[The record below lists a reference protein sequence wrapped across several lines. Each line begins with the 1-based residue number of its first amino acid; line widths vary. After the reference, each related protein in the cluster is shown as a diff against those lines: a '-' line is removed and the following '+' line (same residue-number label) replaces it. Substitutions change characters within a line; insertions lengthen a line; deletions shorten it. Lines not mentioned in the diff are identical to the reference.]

1 MLRLKSNASS
11 NYHQNVASY
20 KSFVLIIL
28 ILLTFAFLGYRL
40 INLQINKNDYY
51 QKKAEGNIY
60 RTIQE
65 HSPRGTIYDRNGV
78 KLAEDISSYHLYLD
92 AGEIKNPSLFTQGL
106 SQAINLDLTKLEET
120 IELNIQL
127 DSGPVLLKANL
138 SDQEIAKFNETRY
151 QFDPEA
157 KAALIR
163 EGFKRHYPQGKLLS
177 HALGYT
183 GIISG
188 EELKDDRFKLYLP
201 DERIGK
207 QGIERYYESLLHGTK
222 GVTIQRIDA
231 FGKILEER
239 IQKEVEKGSD
249 LYLSIDSRLQKK
261 IEELIKDHVGTC
273 IIMDVHQGEILAYAS
288 FPDFDPNI
296 FSSEIPQA
304 LWDKLLHE
312 RAFFNIATQ
321 GTYAP
326 GSTFKPLVAL
336 YALENNLVNPKDKI
350 TCRGFIDVPG
360 VEGKYQCYVYPGS
373 HGPLNMTEAMKLS
386 CDVYFYEIAKH
397 FPINS
402 FLDFVQNFGGINQS
416 TGVDLPFENTGFLGS
431 PKYKMEYYGTPWFE
445 GDSMNLGIGQ
455 GFLSLSPLQLSC
467 VYARIANGG
476 NIIEAKF
483 LKRIGQNSTQENLKN
498 TKKQEKY
505 KVKEENLKQIRN
517 DLEAVVSPG
526 GTAWT
531 LRSEKLGIAAKTG
544 TAEGIKTSE
553 GKTTWDL
560 WLASFAPA
568 DNPQIVAVMMFENSS
583 LEFGGNLAPLLKDA
597 IEFWF
602 ELSGEFGGNQNA

>member
-1 MLRLKSNASS
+1 MLRLKKNTSYYNQAI
-11 NYHQNVASY
+11 APY
-20 KSFVLIIL
+20 KS
-28 ILLTFAFLGYRL
+28 ILLIVFMLSAFGFLSFRL
-40 INLQINKNDYY
+40 INLQINKKDFY

-65 HSPRGTIYDRNGV
+65 HSPRGTIYDRNGI

-92 AGEIKNPSLFTQGL
+92 ASEIKDPSLFSTGL
-106 SQAINLDLTKLEET
+106 NKAVNLDQKKFEELLEQS
-120 IELNIQL
+120 LRL

-151 QFDPEA
+151 QFDPEGRG
-157 KAALIR
+157 ALIR
-163 EGFKRHYPQGKLLS
+163 EGFKRYYPQGKLLS

-183 GIISG
+183 GIVSG
-188 EELKDDRFKLYLP
+188 EELKETEYKLYLP
-201 DERIGK
+201 DERVGK
-207 QGIERYYESLLHGTK
+207 QGIERYYETLLHGTK
-222 GVTIQRIDA
+222 GITIQRIDA
-231 FGKILEER
+231 FGKILEEK

-249 LYLSIDSRLQKK
+249 LYLSIDTRLQKK

-273 IIMDVHQGEILAYAS
+273 IIMDIHNGEILAYAS
-288 FPDFDPNI
+288 YPDFDPNI

-304 LWDKLLHE
+304 LWDKLVQE
-312 RAFFNIATQ
+312 RAFFDIATQ

-336 YALENNLVNPKDKI
+336 YALENNLVQPKDRI

-360 VEGKYQCYVYPGS
+360 VEGKYQCYVFPGS

-386 CDVYFYEIAKH
+386 CDVYFYEIAKT
-397 FPINS
+397 FPIAS
-402 FLDFVQNFGGINQS
+402 FLDFVQKFGGINQS

-431 PKYKMEYYGTPWFE
+431 PKYKMEYYGSPWFE

-455 GFLSLSPLQLSC
+455 GFLSVSPLQLSC
-467 VYARIANGG
+467 VYARLANGG
-476 NIIEAKF
+476 NLIEAKF
-483 LKRIGQNSTQENLKN
+483 LKSTTQNSMQENLKN
-498 TKKQEKY
+498 TKKLEKY
-505 KVKEENLKQIRN
+505 KVKEENLKQIRK

-526 GTAWT
+526 GTAWA
-531 LRSEKLGIAAKTG
+531 LHSGKLNIAAKTG
-544 TAEGIKTSE
+544 TAEGIKTPD
-553 GKTTWDL
+553 GKTSWDL

-568 DNPQIVAVMMFENSS
+568 NDPQIVAVMMFENSS

-602 ELSGEFGGNQNA
+602 ELSGKNGGNHNA